1 MNVSAEIKLLLPFV
15 LFLARIAAFIGS
27 GPIFSWRFLPMR
39 IRVGLTLV
47 ITIFLTNILPAPSVA
62 DYNNWLGICLLLLG
76 EILFGLTM
84 GMAITFV
91 FTAVE
96 LAGKIIGR
104 QMGLAL
110 AAIVDPATG
119 QRNQPIGIILQTVFV
134 LLFLAAGGH
143 HMLLTFL
150 AKSYEVFP
158 VGQTPNIAVATGV
171 IIDAGSVM
179 LTFALKLAAPVLGA
193 FMILLVVLGIMARVL
208 PEMNIL
214 FLSLPMRVA
223 LGLFMAAAITP
234 SLNSFID
241 EFAYWMNRMFVG

>member
-1 MNVSAEIKLLLPFV
+1 MSISAEIKLLLPFV
-15 LFLARIAAFIGS
+15 LFLARIAAFMGS

-47 ITIFLTNILPAPSVA
+47 ITIFLTNILPVPLVA
-62 DYNNWLGICLLLLG
+62 DYDNWLGICLLLLG
-76 EILFGLTM
+76 EILFGLTI
-84 GMAITFV
+84 GMAIALV

-110 AAIVDPATG
+110 AAIIDPATG
-119 QRNQPIGIILQTVFV
+119 ERNQPIGIILQTVFV

-150 AKSYEVFP
+150 VKSYEVFP
-158 VGQTPNIAVATGV
+158 VGQTPNIAAATGV

-223 LGLFMAAAITP
+223 LGLFMAAAIIP

-241 EFAYWMNRMFVG
+241 EFAYSMNRMFVG